1 MEIHEEIN
9 YKLDNNENR
18 NNIDKKSGKII
29 LLTEKENGQII
40 IPNKQFKYK
49 GKDFNF
55 FQIIFCSKCSNK
67 KLNKK
72 GLFLLFIPFL
82 LIIILL
88 KKLLIKR
95 QTKYKNHVKYTKPH
109 NQSIFVEEKFDEYID
124 AFNKAKDFINNCMK
138 GVLINTEKIKPSE
151 NPKISAVIPC
161 HNCKEFLLRAIRSIQ
176 NQNFTDFEI
185 VIVDDF
191 STDDSLS
198 YIEKLQK
205 EEPRIR
211 IVKNKKNMGF
221 LFSISIGPLF
231 TKGKYIFPIDSDD
244 IFLDK
249 DVFSTISHI
258 GDKGNFDIVLFD
270 IIVSPL
276 SPNAYSTRFRKDLYK
291 KERIPNM
298 VKYQPELGY
307 YPIQPKESNIDIN
320 IIEVLINGR
329 CVKSKIYKEAVNHLG
344 VEAYS
349 RYMNYDGDIIVN
361 YAIFQTAKSMKYVA
375 KYGYIYV
382 ERVGSVTRV
391 SLDQVKLLTFRI
403 NMLDVLIKMSQNTFR
418 HKKILIGLL
427 NYILKKELL
436 KDALNTTEYNKNLFN
451 SCLDRILNCKYIS
464 NEDKDEIRKKGKIL
478 SFIKYNF

>member
-1 MEIHEEIN
+1 ME
-9 YKLDNNENR
+9 KV
-18 NNIDKKSGKII
+18 
-29 LLTEKENGQII
+29 QII
-40 IPNKQFKYK
+40 NPNKQYKYK
-49 GKDFNF
+49 RKNYNF
-55 FQIIFCSKCSNK
+55 FQIIFGNKCSNK

-72 GLFLLFIPFL
+72 GLFWLFIPFI

-88 KKLLIKR
+88 KKLLI
-95 QTKYKNHVKYTKPH
+95 NHHTEYRNNIEYIKPN
-109 NQSIFVEEKFDEYID
+109 NQSIFLEEKFDEYNE

-176 NQNFTDFEI
+176 NQNFSDFEI

-198 YIEKLQK
+198 YIENLQI

-276 SPNAYSTRFRKDLYK
+276 SPDAYSTQFRKDIYK

-307 YPIQPKESNIDIN
+307 YPIQPRESNIDIN

-382 ERVGSVTRV
+382 ERLGSVTRV
-391 SLDQVKLLTFRI
+391 SLDHIKLLIFRI